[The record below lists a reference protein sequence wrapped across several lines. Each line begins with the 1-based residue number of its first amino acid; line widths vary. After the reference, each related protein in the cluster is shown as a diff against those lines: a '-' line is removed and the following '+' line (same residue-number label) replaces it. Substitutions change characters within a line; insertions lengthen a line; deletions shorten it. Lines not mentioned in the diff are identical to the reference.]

1 MTKQADEAIR
11 SGASRVDEV
20 QQMAAGYSTPHDAS
34 VSESQPEDRVNQP
47 PIETELLNVT
57 LSMFEQAGQVRVRVG
72 NAHNA
77 SELYEQIY
85 ASADEANTAMLEGDI
100 LTDKQ
105 VPDPTKVAGTNLP
118 LTGIT
123 TEKLTA
129 AGLKRRNADTL

>member
-1 MTKQADEAIR
+1 MTKQADDAIR

-20 QQMAAGYSTPHDAS
+20 QQMAAGYSTPKDVS
-34 VSESQPEDRVNQP
+34 ISESQPEDRANQP
-47 PIETELLNVT
+47 PIETELSNVT
-57 LSMFEQAGQVRVRVG
+57 LSMFEQGKQVRVRVG

-85 ASADEANTAMLEGDI
+85 ASADEANSAMLEGNI
-100 LTDKQ
+100 LSPDQ
-105 VPDPTKVAGTNLP
+105 VANPTEVAGTNLP
-118 LTGIT
+118 LTGVT